1 MSLFPQPTRTRSPTA
16 VGRVPRAADRAGGVS
31 ARRERSLGGA
41 RRGGTRGTHL
51 VVPRGSELHV
61 VAVLPDLALALR
73 TRSHRALLRESS
85 RLDRRVL
92 SQCPG
97 GAPGRRLWS
106 LRSLPPQSRPV

>member
-31 ARRERSLGGA
+31 ARRERSLGGG
-41 RRGGTRGTHL
+41 RRGGTRGAHL

-85 RLDRRVL
+85 RLDRRGVFTGGG
-92 SQCPG
+92 G
-97 GAPGRRLWS
+97 GARGGRERGGCGE
-106 LRSLPPQSRPV
+106 